1 MHMRSGQPRKGQ
13 IAVQRLVWFL
23 SPELGLLV
31 PGQDGGR
38 GGCFLAQKALC
49 LSSLE
54 GRAQDHRGFITCGP
68 EEAPPWQVVDSL
80 GGEGGAVRVAGTQA
94 TQRTTWLPP
103 LLLGAMGAPRKTG
116 TKSIGVGDDNGCAL
130 VLALSPTP
138 SL

>member
-1 MHMRSGQPRKGQ
+1 MRSGQLRKGQ

-31 PGQDGGR
+31 PGKDGEES
-38 GGCFLAQKALC
+38 FLAQKALC

-54 GRAQDHRGFITCGP
+54 GRAQDYRGFITRGP
-68 EEAPPWQVVDSL
+68 EEAPPWQAVDSL
-80 GGEGGAVRVAGTQA
+80 QEEGGAVRVPGTQA

-116 TKSIGVGDDNGCAL
+116 TKSIGVGQNNGGTL